1 MPDLPSCFSSANS
14 DLSNSSRSLAVMRHS
29 CAHLLAAAV
38 EELWPGVRFGVGPAT
53 EDGFYYDL
61 EFPQPIVE
69 GDLAII
75 EERMRT
81 IQTRDEPFLLKVWPT
96 EQAISWMRAKGQ
108 GFKIELIELLRHRGN
123 TAVCRQVGDHVQGN
137 TTEVSMYRLG
147 EFVDLCKGPHVARSS
162 EIGPFRLTSIAGAYW
177 RGDAS
182 RPQLTR
188 IYGLCF
194 PSQEALDHRLWEMAE
209 AKKRDHRLLGKQLEI
224 FTTSDA
230 VGIGLPLWQP
240 NGTII
245 RLELERLA
253 RTWEGKAG
261 YRPVSTPVIAR
272 EGLYLKSGHLPYYQ
286 DDMYAPIDIDE
297 QRYYLRPMCC
307 PHHHEVYLS
316 RPRSYRELPLRLSEY
331 GQVFRYEAS
340 GGLSGLL
347 RARGFC
353 QNDAHIYC
361 REDQAKAEFIEV
373 MRLHQR
379 YYDLLG
385 IKDYYMRLSLPEL
398 EGSCKYVDDPAAW
411 ARAVEIIREAM
422 AESNLP
428 CVEVPGEAAFY
439 GPKIDFMIRS
449 AVGQHFAIS
458 TNQLDFVASRRFG
471 LTYIGNDGN
480 PHPIY
485 VIHRAPL
492 GSHERFVAFLLEH
505 FAGALPVW
513 LAPVQAVIVPVS
525 DRHIY
530 YAQQVRERL
539 AAIAAPTFDT
549 CLRIDVDEANE
560 RMQKKILRAQQAKV
574 PYMLIVGDKEAESE
588 RVSIRQRDGTVL
600 PSATIDDFVAKLCH
614 EISERRNL
622 S

>member
-1 MPDLPSCFSSANS
+1 
-14 DLSNSSRSLAVMRHS
+14 MRHS

-38 EELWPGVRFGVGPAT
+38 EELWPDVRFGIGPAT
-53 EDGFYYDL
+53 DDGFYYDL

-75 EERMRT
+75 EERMRA
-81 IQTRDEPFLLKVWPT
+81 IQIRDEPFLFEVWPT
-96 EQAISWMRAKGQ
+96 EQAISWMRAKEQ
-108 GFKIELIELLRHRGN
+108 AYKVELIELLRDRGS
-123 TAVCRQVGDHVQGN
+123 TAVSRQVGDDIQDSA
-137 TTEVSMYRLG
+137 EEISIYRLG
-147 EFVDLCKGPHVARSS
+147 DFVDLCKGPHVARSS
-162 EIGPFRLTSIAGAYW
+162 KIGPFRLTSIAGAYW
-177 RGDAS
+177 RGDAA

-194 PSQEALDHRLWEMAE
+194 ASQEALDHRLWEIAE
-209 AKKRDHRLLGKQLEI
+209 AKKRDHRLLGKQLEV
-224 FTTSDA
+224 FSMSEA
-230 VGIGLPLWQP
+230 VGVGLPLWQP

-286 DDMYAPIDIDE
+286 DDMYAPIDIEE

-340 GGLSGLL
+340 GALSGLL

-373 MRLHQR
+373 MRLHQQ

-385 IKDYYMRLSLPEL
+385 IEDYYMRLSLPDL

-411 ARAVEIIREAM
+411 ACNDP
-422 AESNLP
+422 AEP
-428 CVEVPGEAAFY
+428 A
-439 GPKIDFMIRS
+439 
-449 AVGQHFAIS
+449 
-458 TNQLDFVASRRFG
+458 QLTPLKRR
-471 LTYIGNDGN
+471 
-480 PHPIY
+480 P
-485 VIHRAPL
+485 
-492 GSHERFVAFLLEH
+492 
-505 FAGALPVW
+505 
-513 LAPVQAVIVPVS
+513 
-525 DRHIY
+525 
-530 YAQQVRERL
+530 
-539 AAIAAPTFDT
+539 
-549 CLRIDVDEANE
+549 
-560 RMQKKILRAQQAKV
+560 QQAFSCRV
-574 PYMLIVGDKEAESE
+574 PDAGVG
-588 RVSIRQRDGTVL
+588 GY
-600 PSATIDDFVAKLCH
+600 
-614 EISERRNL
+614 RNR
-622 S
+622 SSR